1 MRQLLCLDPS
11 CQICEA
17 ATEDI
22 QQLVQSEKSQL
33 SPAFLGLNQGSAHSA
48 HLETLPMSFEQNM
61 ELCSRH
67 TRPHPR
73 VPGNQTLTQLTGHLT
88 QLTNTFGVQECW
100 TDRLQLDQNFHLA
113 NMPMVSETVTS
124 SRLKEPMVLMIEETI
139 VQSKAKLDQESQDLH
154 HVKSSVSLLPLD
166 PNLTHTMSLHMDS
179 MLSSHLPL
187 LSPKVRGLLD
197 GYISRSGVF

>member
-1 MRQLLCLDPS
+1 
-11 CQICEA
+11 
-17 ATEDI
+17 
-22 QQLVQSEKSQL
+22 
-33 SPAFLGLNQGSAHSA
+33 
-48 HLETLPMSFEQNM
+48 MSFEQNM

-154 HVKSSVSLLPLD
+154 HVKSSVSLLSLD

-187 LSPKVRGLLD
+187 LSPKVRGLLELHVKKWIHFQKW
-197 GYISRSGVF
+197 GLPRRVEESLR

>member
-1 MRQLLCLDPS
+1 MKSQSWVPKQGNVRQLLCLDPS

-17 ATEDI
+17 ATEEI

-33 SPAFLGLNQGSAHSA
+33 SPAFWGLNQGSAHSA

-88 QLTNTFGVQECW
+88 QLTNTFGVQEC
-100 TDRLQLDQNFHLA
+100 
-113 NMPMVSETVTS
+113 
-124 SRLKEPMVLMIEETI
+124 
-139 VQSKAKLDQESQDLH
+139 
-154 HVKSSVSLLPLD
+154 
-166 PNLTHTMSLHMDS
+166 
-179 MLSSHLPL
+179 
-187 LSPKVRGLLD
+187 
-197 GYISRSGVF
+197 